1 MIVDLY
7 NQKKDKVG
15 KLELPDKIFAVKFNP
30 DLVHQTYVA
39 QISNAR
45 KVIAHAKGRGEVSG
59 GGRKPWVQ
67 KGTGRARHGS
77 TRSPLWKGGGV
88 TFGPTKD
95 RNFSKKI
102 NKKAKQ
108 KALFM
113 MLSNKVSDQE
123 LFVLDKLEIAE
134 AKTKE
139 MNKILI
145 NFSDGK
151 KTLIVLPEKQENILR
166 STKNLPDIKTSLA
179 DSLNVSDLLNY
190 KYILMPQKAIEVIEK
205 TYVRL

>member
-1 MIVDLY
+1 MLVDLY
-7 NQKKDKVG
+7 NQKKEKVG
-15 KLELPDKIFAVKFNP
+15 KFELPDKIFAVKFNP

-45 KVIAHAKGRGEVSG
+45 KTIAHAKGRAEVSG
-59 GGRKPWVQ
+59 GGRKPWAQ

-88 TFGPTKD
+88 TFGPVKE

-113 MLSNKVSDQE
+113 MLSNKVDDKE
-123 LFVLDKLEIAE
+123 LFVLDKLELVG

-139 MNKILI
+139 MNKILN

-151 KTLIVLPEKQENILR
+151 KTLIVLPEKKENIFR
-166 STKNLPDIKTSLA
+166 ATKNLSYVKTLLA
-179 DSLNVSDLLNY
+179 DSLNISDLLNY
-190 KYILMPQKAIEVIEK
+190 KYILTPQEAIKVIEK